1 MSDDIKEL
9 VKALRAQ
16 GKKNYGLYAEVA
28 DALEALVA
36 ERDRLKAVL
45 DKAGQF
51 IADEYADPRV
61 EPDGEWLAREA
72 RPIYAAI
79 CEALEGREWE
89 RLPNEKVA
97 GGPTGLEHEAQV
109 GSVSS
114 PAPATDPE
122 VVCDT
127 LVCIWGSNLTQRRS
141 GLHDVSW
148 VRCDGSHVQYY
159 ADNAPCSV
167 CGRRVKIA
175 GGG

>member
-9 VKALRAQ
+9 VKRLDEQWDRRRISDSPFGDMSCLLADA
-16 GKKNYGLYAEVA
+16 A

-36 ERDRLKAVL
+36 ERDRLK
-45 DKAGQF
+45 
-51 IADEYADPRV
+51 DEV
-61 EPDGEWLAREA
+61 
-72 RPIYAAI
+72 
-79 CEALEGREWE
+79 E
-89 RLPNEKVA
+89 RLRNEKVA
-97 GGPTGLEHEAQV
+97 GVAALEAAGAGL
-109 GSVSS
+109 S
-114 PAPATDPE
+114 PASGQAPAAEPE

-167 CGRRVKIA
+167 CGRRVKFA